1 MAILL
6 CIGSLGLNT
15 PVYAT
20 EEPSFLYAKSAVLM
34 DAASGRVLYGKNE
47 TEILPMAST
56 TKIMTCILALEHGKM
71 EELATVSSY
80 AASMPKVHLGVK
92 EGEQYVLK
100 DLLYSLMLESHND
113 SAVVI
118 AEHIGGSVEGFA
130 ELMNR
135 KAKEI
140 GCENTNFVTPNG
152 LDGVSHDGKMHTTT
166 AEDLA
171 KIMSYCIMDS
181 TQKDMF
187 LEITQTR
194 NYGFSE
200 QNGKR
205 HFQCRNHNTLLDMM
219 PDAISGKTGYTS
231 KAGYCYVGAL
241 ENDGRTFVVALLACG
256 WPNHKT
262 YKWSDSKT
270 LFAYGMDTYSYKSTR
285 EMEGK
290 IKYPSRIQVENAIG
304 TEYGGKIYEKI
315 ERRETQ
321 DDVTLLMKAGEEWKV
336 HAEVLPKIT
345 APAKAGRTVGTIWY
359 ELNGEVYKVDEIVLE
374 KDVEELDY
382 MHCFHCVLQKYY
394 CF

>member
-1 MAILL
+1 M
-6 CIGSLGLNT
+6 LNM
-15 PVYAT
+15 PIHAA

-34 DAASGRVLYGKNE
+34 DAKSGRVLYGKNE
-47 TEILPMAST
+47 NEILPMAST
-56 TKIMTCILALEHGKM
+56 TKIMTCILALEHGDM
-71 EELATVSSY
+71 EEVVSVSSY
-80 AASMPKVHLGVK
+80 AASMPKVRLGVR
-92 EGEQYVLK
+92 EGEQYFLK

-113 SAVVI
+113 VAVVI

-130 ELMNR
+130 DLMNR

-140 GCENTNFVTPNG
+140 GCKNTNFVTPNG

-181 TQKDMF
+181 SQKEMF
-187 LEITQTR
+187 RKITQTA

-200 QNGKR
+200 KMGKR
-205 HFQCRNHNTLLDMM
+205 HFQCRNHNALLDMM
-219 PDAISGKTGYTS
+219 PDVISGKTGYTS

-256 WPNHKT
+256 WPNHKN

-270 LFAYGMDTYSYKSTR
+270 LFAYGMDTYSYKSTK

-290 IKYPSRIQVENAIG
+290 VKYPSRIQVENAIG
-304 TEYGGKIYEKI
+304 TEFGRKVYEKI
-315 ERRETQ
+315 ERKEMQ
-321 DDVTLLMKAGEEWKV
+321 EDVTLLMKDGEEWRV
-336 HAEVLPKIT
+336 HAEVLPKIN

-359 ELNGEVYKVDEIVLE
+359 ELNGEVYKVDEIVLG
-374 KDVEELDY
+374 KDIKELDY
-382 MHCFHCVLQKYY
+382 KHCFYCVIQKYY